1 MTLHRKCHEND
12 YYWAT
17 DCRYNTALSDKINS
31 LKEGVYVLFSH

>member
-1 MTLHRKCHEND
+1 MLQHTYVYC

-17 DCRYNTALSDKINS
+17 DCKYNTALSDKINS